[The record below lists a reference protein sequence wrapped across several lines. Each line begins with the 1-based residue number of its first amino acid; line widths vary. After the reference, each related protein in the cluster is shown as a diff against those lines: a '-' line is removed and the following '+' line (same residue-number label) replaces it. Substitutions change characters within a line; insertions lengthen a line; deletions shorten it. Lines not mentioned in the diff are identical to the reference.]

1 MTIAKLQPW
10 VLVGGVLLAF
20 LAGIINS
27 TGFLGVQHQGITHL
41 TGTTT
46 MLGISIAKGDFT
58 NIGHFALLI
67 GAFMGGCAASGAIIR
82 DATLRLGRRYGVV
95 LAIEALLLFIAVPLL
110 DGGNIAGEYL
120 ASAACGLQ
128 NAMASTY
135 SGAVLRTTHFSGT
148 LTDLGIFIGHRLRGL
163 PVDSRRVRLLASL
176 VVSFA
181 IGAVAGTL
189 LFGIWGYRA
198 LYVPA
203 VATGFA
209 GGAYGIYRHWRM
221 RAEQAGKSS

>member
-1 MTIAKLQPW
+1 MPIAKLQPW

-20 LAGIINS
+20 LAGIINA

-46 MLGISIAKGDFT
+46 MLGIAAAQGDFARV
-58 NIGHFALLI
+58 GHFALLI
-67 GAFMGGCAASGAIIR
+67 AAFMAGCAASGAIIR

-95 LAIEALLLFIAVPLL
+95 LAIEALLLLTAVPLL
-110 DGGNIAGEYL
+110 DGGNLVGEYL

-163 PVDSRRVRLLASL
+163 PVDRRRVRLLWSL

-181 IGAVAGTL
+181 AGAVAGTL
-189 LFGIWGYRA
+189 LFGVWHYRT

-209 GGAYGIYRHWRM
+209 GAAYGLYRHWRM
-221 RAEQAGKSS
+221 RAEQAGKPS